1 MRVEIQE
8 IYVQAL
14 NRDDVEKRLKKL
26 VNFQIGQFSQKVLT
40 RDARSAIMIHE
51 VHENIKTSYRLG

>member
-26 VNFQIGQFSQKVLT
+26 VNFQIGQFS
-40 RDARSAIMIHE
+40 
-51 VHENIKTSYRLG
+51 